1 MSSVFS
7 INLQRYILCRYR
19 ATAIILDWIAT
30 NGGRGNNGHRFWV
43 VDEPKD
49 DGYTALHLAA
59 LNNHHRVASLLLI
72 RGRADPNK
80 RNVNKQ
86 TALHLAVERQ
96 HADIVKV
103 YRSYTTMI
111 YLCTCFTCCYHIYM
125 HVLVILSFRS
135 SLFTMVLIQTYPT
148 RTAILPCMR
157 LCAITRYC
165 NLK

>member
-1 MSSVFS
+1 M
-7 INLQRYILCRYR
+7 
-19 ATAIILDWIAT
+19 LDWIAT
-30 NGGRGNNGHRFWV
+30 NGGRGNNSTGHRYWI

-59 LNNHHRVASLLLI
+59 LNNHNRVASLLLV

-103 YRSYTTMI
+103 RIIVVYNDNSIAIIYR
-111 YLCTCFTCCYHIYM
+111 FTRYFFTYVRFPMKC
-125 HVLVILSFRS
+125 FRS
-135 SLFTMVLIQTYPT
+135 F
-148 RTAILPCMR
+148 
-157 LCAITRYC
+157 
-165 NLK
+165 

>member
-1 MSSVFS
+1 M
-7 INLQRYILCRYR
+7 
-19 ATAIILDWIAT
+19 LDWIAT
-30 NGGRGNNGHRFWV
+30 NGGHRYWV

-59 LNNHHRVASLLLI
+59 LNNHNRVASLLLI

-103 YRSYTTMI
+103 RVWSTPWQQFI
-111 YLCTCFTCCYHIYM
+111 VLLGIAHILC
-125 HVLVILSFRS
+125 L
-135 SLFTMVLIQTYPT
+135 
-148 RTAILPCMR
+148 
-157 LCAITRYC
+157 
-165 NLK
+165 

>member
-1 MSSVFS
+1 M
-7 INLQRYILCRYR
+7 
-19 ATAIILDWIAT
+19 DWITT
-30 NGGRGNNGHRFWV
+30 NGGRYWV

-59 LNNHHRVASLLLI
+59 LNNHIRVASLLLV

-103 YRSYTTMI
+103 FKEY
-111 YLCTCFTCCYHIYM
+111 
-125 HVLVILSFRS
+125 S
-135 SLFTMVLIQTYPT
+135 SLIYFSTFF
-148 RTAILPCMR
+148 RF
-157 LCAITRYC
+157 
-165 NLK
+165 

>member
-1 MSSVFS
+1 MLLFFS
-7 INLQRYILCRYR
+7 INLQRFILCRYR

-103 YRSYTTMI
+103 YRVI
-111 YLCTCFTCCYHIYM
+111 YNNDLSMYSFYLLLPYLYTCFGYI
-125 HVLVILSFRS
+125 IF
-135 SLFTMVLIQTYPT
+135 P
-148 RTAILPCMR
+148 
-157 LCAITRYC
+157 
-165 NLK
+165 

>member
-1 MSSVFS
+1 MLLFFS
-7 INLQRYILCRYR
+7 INLQRLILCRYR

-103 YRSYTTMI
+103 YRVI
-111 YLCTCFTCCYHIYM
+111 YNND
-125 HVLVILSFRS
+125 LSMYSFY
-135 SLFTMVLIQTYPT
+135 LL
-148 RTAILPCMR
+148 LPY
-157 LCAITRYC
+157 LYAYFGYIIFP
-165 NLK
+165 

>member
-1 MSSVFS
+1 M
-7 INLQRYILCRYR
+7 
-19 ATAIILDWIAT
+19 LDWIAT
-30 NGGRGNNGHRFWV
+30 NGGHRYWI

-59 LNNHHRVASLLLI
+59 LNNHNRVASLLLI

-103 YRSYTTMI
+103 RVWSYTT
-111 YLCTCFTCCYHIYM
+111 
-125 HVLVILSFRS
+125 
-135 SLFTMVLIQTYPT
+135 
-148 RTAILPCMR
+148 
-157 LCAITRYC
+157 ITPWR
-165 NLK
+165 

>member
-1 MSSVFS
+1 M
-7 INLQRYILCRYR
+7 
-19 ATAIILDWIAT
+19 DWIAT
-30 NGGRGNNGHRFWV
+30 NGGRGNNAAGHRYWV

-80 RNVNKQ
+80 QNVNKQ

-103 YRSYTTMI
+103 CRVVYNNNLFMYTF
-111 YLCTCFTCCYHIYM
+111 YLLLPYLYM
-125 HVLVILSFRS
+125 RF
-135 SLFTMVLIQTYPT
+135 
-148 RTAILPCMR
+148 
-157 LCAITRYC
+157 
-165 NLK
+165 

>member
-7 INLQRYILCRYR
+7 INLQQFILCRCR

-30 NGGRGNNGHRFWV
+30 NGGRGNNGQRFWV

-103 YRSYTTMI
+103 YRVIYNNNLSVYSFYLLLSYLYAYFGYI
-111 YLCTCFTCCYHIYM
+111 Y
-125 HVLVILSFRS
+125 
-135 SLFTMVLIQTYPT
+135 P
-148 RTAILPCMR
+148 
-157 LCAITRYC
+157 
-165 NLK
+165 

>member
-7 INLQRYILCRYR
+7 INLQQFILYRYR

-103 YRSYTTMI
+103 FRVI
-111 YLCTCFTCCYHIYM
+111 YNNNLSMYSFYLLLLYLYACFGYI
-125 HVLVILSFRS
+125 F
-135 SLFTMVLIQTYPT
+135 P
-148 RTAILPCMR
+148 
-157 LCAITRYC
+157 
-165 NLK
+165 

>member
-1 MSSVFS
+1 M
-7 INLQRYILCRYR
+7 
-19 ATAIILDWIAT
+19 DWIAT
-30 NGGRGNNGHRFWV
+30 NGGRGNNVAAGHRYWI

-59 LNNHHRVASLLLI
+59 LNNHDRVALLLLI

-103 YRSYTTMI
+103 RRVVNDDDNRCT
-111 YLCTCFTCCYHIYM
+111 YL
-125 HVLVILSFRS
+125 LVIL
-135 SLFTMVLIQTYPT
+135 
-148 RTAILPCMR
+148 
-157 LCAITRYC
+157 AITVY
-165 NLK
+165 

>member
-1 MSSVFS
+1 LSSVFS
-7 INLQRYILCRYR
+7 INLQQFILCRCR

-30 NGGRGNNGHRFWV
+30 NGGRGNNGQRFWV

-103 YRSYTTMI
+103 YRVIYNNNLSVYSFYLLLSYLYAYFGYI
-111 YLCTCFTCCYHIYM
+111 Y
-125 HVLVILSFRS
+125 
-135 SLFTMVLIQTYPT
+135 P
-148 RTAILPCMR
+148 
-157 LCAITRYC
+157 
-165 NLK
+165 

>member
-1 MSSVFS
+1 
-7 INLQRYILCRYR
+7 LHR

-30 NGGRGNNGHRFWV
+30 NGGHRYWI

-59 LNNHHRVASLLLI
+59 LNNHNRVASLLLV

-96 HADIVKV
+96 HSDIVKV
-103 YRSYTTMI
+103 QFNI
-111 YLCTCFTCCYHIYM
+111 CTFETIHLWFTFDLGYH
-125 HVLVILSFRS
+125 
-135 SLFTMVLIQTYPT
+135 
-148 RTAILPCMR
+148 
-157 LCAITRYC
+157 
-165 NLK
+165 